1 MKQALIILRG
11 APASG
16 KTTLGERLR
25 NKENKV
31 VWLKIDNLKPFFSED
46 WGDSLDEVNKL
57 ALSMIDTLLND
68 GFSVVFD
75 GIFKN
80 PQHALDAK
88 NLAESKNI
96 PCVIYQLECSLEELQ
111 KREDERSTKM
121 NRDHFGKDMI
131 ERLYDKVINNPIEGA
146 ILLNTETQSIDECLQ
161 VIRKNFEQTY

>member
-1 MKQALIILRG
+1 MKQTLVILRG

-25 NKENKV
+25 SKENNV

-57 ALSMIDTLLND
+57 ALVMINQLLSD

-80 PQHALDAK
+80 PTHALDAK
-88 NLAESKNI
+88 KLAESKNV
-96 PCVIYQLECSLEELQ
+96 PCVIYQLECSLETLQ
-111 KREDERSTKM
+111 KREDERSAQFQ
-121 NRDHFGKDMI
+121 RDHFGKDTI
-131 ERLYDKVINNPIEGA
+131 QRLYEKVINNPIEGS
-146 ILLNTETQSIDECLQ
+146 IPLNTETQSIDECLE
-161 VIRKNFEQTY
+161 IIKKNFE

>member
-1 MKQALIILRG
+1 MRQALVILRG

-25 NKENKV
+25 SKDLKI

-57 ALSMIDTLLND
+57 ALGMIDQLLTD

-80 PQHALDAK
+80 PQHALEAK
-88 NLAESKNI
+88 NRADSKNI
-96 PCVIYQLECSLEELQ
+96 PCVIYQLECSLETLQ
-111 KREDERSTKM
+111 KREDERSVTFQ
-121 NRDHFGKDMI
+121 RDHFGKDTI
-131 ERLYDKVINNPIEGA
+131 ERLHNKVMENSIQGA
-146 ILLNTETQSIDECLQ
+146 IKLDTENQSIDECLS
-161 VIRKNFEQTY
+161 ILKKNFI